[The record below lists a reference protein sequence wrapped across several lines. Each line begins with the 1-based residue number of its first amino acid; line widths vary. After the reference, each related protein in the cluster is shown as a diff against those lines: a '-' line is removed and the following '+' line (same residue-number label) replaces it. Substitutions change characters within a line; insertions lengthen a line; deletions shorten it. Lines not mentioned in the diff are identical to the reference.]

1 MSFVYSS
8 CLRRAGEGLSQFDNR
23 IFHMLPVAAG
33 LVFFDMRNYHYDNGE
48 FNVYIEWNE
57 ELNSILNDRL
67 PSGGYFIKATKK
79 QAEQL
84 EERTGGI
91 PVYMKLI
98 AHEGR
103 LYPYRTYVIWNG
115 RPFSVE
121 FNGNILIP
129 VDYKKKAETVK
140 IQGSQNG
147 SKGSRTDVSGSQ
159 RSLFGTSQRDIL
171 FGSQGGFFGTSQ
183 YGFFFGSQREFLTG
197 SNKGFFLGSQTG
209 FVVGSSRG
217 YLTGSNREFWTSSN
231 RPWMYEWEYQNGSQR
246 SLFGTSQRGIFFGSQ
261 SRLFSTSQRGNFFGS
276 QGRFF
281 GTSQQGFLFGSRNI
295 FSYGSNRGYLTGS
308 NREFWTS
315 SNRPWMYEW
324 EYENGSQ
331 RGFLAGSNRSLLT
344 GSNRNYLAGS
354 RYTSTFYQATD
365 GGADDYDIPHWY
377 YMPPE
382 WQLINRSKRPCSR
395 KGGNSTFGYGL
406 DLI

>member
-1 MSFVYSS
+1 MSFVYS
-8 CLRRAGEGLSQFDNR
+8 LFLKRAGEELSQFDNR
-23 IFHMLPVAAG
+23 ISNMLPVAAG
-33 LVFFDMRNYHYDNGE
+33 LVFFDMRNYRNDNGE

-67 PSGGYFIKATKK
+67 PSGGYFIKATGK
-79 QAEQL
+79 QARQL
-84 EERTGGI
+84 EEKTGGI

-103 LYPYRTYVIWNG
+103 LYPYRTYVMWNG

-129 VDYKKKAETVK
+129 VDYKKKAENVR

-147 SKGSRTDVSGSQ
+147 GKGNRMDVSGSQMSSQ
-159 RSLFGTSQRDIL
+159 RSLFGTSQ
-171 FGSQGGFFGTSQ
+171 
-183 YGFFFGSQREFLTG
+183 
-197 SNKGFFLGSQTG
+197 NKLLAG
-209 FVVGSSRG
+209 
-217 YLTGSNREFWTSSN
+217 
-231 RPWMYEWEYQNGSQR
+231 
-246 SLFGTSQRGIFFGSQ
+246 
-261 SRLFSTSQRGNFFGS
+261 
-276 QGRFF
+276 
-281 GTSQQGFLFGSRNI
+281 SQQGAFVGSERE
-295 FSYGSNRGYLTGS
+295 FLTGS

-331 RGFLAGSNRSLLT
+331 RSLFGGSQRSLFGTSQNGFFFGSQREFLT
-344 GSNRNYLAGS
+344 GSNRGYLTGSNREFWTSSNRPWSYEWEYENGSQRSLFGGSQRSLFSTSQRGNFFGSQSRLFGTSQQSFLFGSQRGSLTGSNRDYLTGS
-354 RYTSTFYQATD
+354 RYMPTFYQATD

>member
-1 MSFVYSS
+1 MSFVYS
-8 CLRRAGEGLSQFDNR
+8 LFLKRAGEELSQFDNR
-23 IFHMLPVAAG
+23 ISNMLPVAAG
-33 LVFFDMRNYHYDNGE
+33 LVFFDMRNYRNDNGE

-67 PSGGYFIKATKK
+67 PSGGYFIKATGK
-79 QAEQL
+79 QARQL
-84 EERTGGI
+84 EEKTGGI

-103 LYPYRTYVIWNG
+103 LYPYRTYVMWNG

-129 VDYKKKAETVK
+129 VDYKKKAENVR

-147 SKGSRTDVSGSQ
+147 GKGNRMDVSGSQMSSQ
-159 RSLFGTSQRDIL
+159 RSLFGTSQ
-171 FGSQGGFFGTSQ
+171 
-183 YGFFFGSQREFLTG
+183 
-197 SNKGFFLGSQTG
+197 NKLLAG
-209 FVVGSSRG
+209 
-217 YLTGSNREFWTSSN
+217 
-231 RPWMYEWEYQNGSQR
+231 
-246 SLFGTSQRGIFFGSQ
+246 
-261 SRLFSTSQRGNFFGS
+261 
-276 QGRFF
+276 
-281 GTSQQGFLFGSRNI
+281 SQQGAFVGSERE
-295 FSYGSNRGYLTGS
+295 FLTGS

-331 RGFLAGSNRSLLT
+331 RSLFGGSQRSLFGTSQNGFFFGSQREFLTGSNRGYLTGSNREFWTSSNRPWSYEWEYENGSQRSLFGGSQRSLFGTSQQSFLFGSQRGFLAGSNRSFLT
-344 GSNRNYLAGS
+344 GSNRGYLTGS
-354 RYTSTFYQATD
+354 RYTPTFYQATD

>member
-1 MSFVYSS
+1 MSFVYS
-8 CLRRAGEGLSQFDNR
+8 LFLKRAGEELSQFDNR
-23 IFHMLPVAAG
+23 ISNMLPVAAG
-33 LVFFDMRNYHYDNGE
+33 LVFFDMRNYRNDNGE

-67 PSGGYFIKATKK
+67 PSGGYFIKATGK
-79 QAEQL
+79 QARQL
-84 EERTGGI
+84 EEKTGGI

-103 LYPYRTYVIWNG
+103 LYPYRTYVMWNG

-129 VDYKKKAETVK
+129 VDYKKKAENVR

-147 SKGSRTDVSGSQ
+147 GKGNRMDVTGSQMSSQ
-159 RSLFGTSQRDIL
+159 RSLFGTSQNKL
-171 FGSQGGFFGTSQ
+171 LAGSQQGAFV
-183 YGFFFGSQREFLTG
+183 GSEREF
-197 SNKGFFLGSQTG
+197 
-209 FVVGSSRG
+209 
-217 YLTGSNREFWTSSN
+217 LTGSNREFWTSSN
-231 RPWMYEWEYQNGSQR
+231 RPWTYEWEYENGSQRSLFGGSQR
-246 SLFGTSQRGIFFGSQ
+246 SLFGTSQNGFFFGSQ
-261 SRLFSTSQRGNFFGS
+261 RE
-276 QGRFF
+276 
-281 GTSQQGFLFGSRNI
+281 FLT
-295 FSYGSNRGYLTGS
+295 GSNRGYLTGS

-315 SNRPWMYEW
+315 SNRPWSYEW
-324 EYENGSQ
+324 EYENGSQRSLFGGSQRSLFGTSQQSFLFGSQ
-331 RGFLAGSNRSLLT
+331 RGFLAGSNRSFLT

-354 RYTSTFYQATD
+354 RYTPTFYQATD

>member
-1 MSFVYSS
+1 MSFVYS
-8 CLRRAGEGLSQFDNR
+8 LFLKRAGEELSQFDNR
-23 IFHMLPVAAG
+23 ISNMLPVAAG
-33 LVFFDMRNYHYDNGE
+33 LVFFDMRNYRNDNGE

-67 PSGGYFIKATKK
+67 PSGGYFIKATGK
-79 QAEQL
+79 QARQL
-84 EERTGGI
+84 EEKTGGI

-103 LYPYRTYVIWNG
+103 LYPYRTYVMWNG

-129 VDYKKKAETVK
+129 VDYKKKAENVR

-147 SKGSRTDVSGSQ
+147 SKGKRTDVSGSQMSSQ
-159 RSLFGTSQRDIL
+159 RSLFGTSQNKIL
-171 FGSQGGFFGTSQ
+171 AGSQQGAFV
-183 YGFFFGSQREFLTG
+183 GSEREF
-197 SNKGFFLGSQTG
+197 
-209 FVVGSSRG
+209 
-217 YLTGSNREFWTSSN
+217 LTGSNREFWTSSN
-231 RPWMYEWEYQNGSQR
+231 RPWTYEWEYENGSQRSLFGGSQR
-246 SLFGTSQRGIFFGSQ
+246 SLFGTSRNGFFFGSQ
-261 SRLFSTSQRGNFFGS
+261 RE
-276 QGRFF
+276 
-281 GTSQQGFLFGSRNI
+281 FLT
-295 FSYGSNRGYLTGS
+295 GSNRGYLTGS

-315 SNRPWMYEW
+315 SNRPWTYEW

-331 RGFLAGSNRSLLT
+331 RGSLT
-344 GSNRNYLAGS
+344 GSNRGYLTGS
-354 RYTSTFYQATD
+354 RYTPTFYQATD

>member
-1 MSFVYSS
+1 MSFVYS
-8 CLRRAGEGLSQFDNR
+8 LFLKRAGEELSQFDNR
-23 IFHMLPVAAG
+23 ISNMLPVAAG
-33 LVFFDMRNYHYDNGE
+33 LVFFDMRNYRNDNGE

-67 PSGGYFIKATKK
+67 PSGGYFIKATGK
-79 QAEQL
+79 QARQL
-84 EERTGGI
+84 EEKTGGI

-103 LYPYRTYVIWNG
+103 LYPYRTYVMWNG

-147 SKGSRTDVSGSQ
+147 SKGNRMDVSGSQMSSSQ
-159 RSLFGTSQRDIL
+159 RSLFGTSQSGL
-171 FGSQGGFFGTSQ
+171 
-183 YGFFFGSQREFLTG
+183 
-197 SNKGFFLGSQTG
+197 
-209 FVVGSSRG
+209 
-217 YLTGSNREFWTSSN
+217 LTGSNREFWTSSN
-231 RPWMYEWEYQNGSQR
+231 RPWTYEWEYENGSQR
-246 SLFGTSQRGIFFGSQ
+246 SLFGGSQRSLFG
-261 SRLFSTSQRGNFFGS
+261 TSQRGNFFGS

-281 GTSQQGFLFGSRNI
+281 GTSQQGFLFGSRRGFLTGSNRGFFFGSRNS
-295 FSYGSNRGYLTGS
+295 FSYGSNRGYL
-308 NREFWTS
+308 
-315 SNRPWMYEW
+315 
-324 EYENGSQ
+324 
-331 RGFLAGSNRSLLT
+331 
-344 GSNRNYLAGS
+344 AGS
-354 RYTSTFYQATD
+354 RYTPIFYQATD

>member
-1 MSFVYSS
+1 MSFVYS
-8 CLRRAGEGLSQFDNR
+8 LFLKRAGEELSQFDNR
-23 IFHMLPVAAG
+23 ISNMLPVAAG
-33 LVFFDMRNYHYDNGE
+33 LVFFDMRNYRNDNGE

-67 PSGGYFIKATKK
+67 PSGGYFIKATRK
-79 QAEQL
+79 QARQL
-84 EERTGGI
+84 EEKTGGI

-103 LYPYRTYVIWNG
+103 LYPYRTYVMWNG

-129 VDYKKKAETVK
+129 VDYKKKAENVR

-147 SKGSRTDVSGSQ
+147 GKGNRMDVSGSQMSSQ
-159 RSLFGTSQRDIL
+159 RSLFGTSQNKL
-171 FGSQGGFFGTSQ
+171 LAGSQQGAFV
-183 YGFFFGSQREFLTG
+183 GSEREF
-197 SNKGFFLGSQTG
+197 
-209 FVVGSSRG
+209 
-217 YLTGSNREFWTSSN
+217 LTGSNREFWTSSN
-231 RPWMYEWEYQNGSQR
+231 RPWTYEWEYENGSQR
-246 SLFGTSQRGIFFGSQ
+246 SLFGGSQRS
-261 SRLFSTSQRGNFFGS
+261 LFSTSQRGNFFGS

-281 GTSQQGFLFGSRNI
+281 GTSQQGFLFGSRNS
-295 FSYGSNRGYLTGS
+295 FPYGSNRGYLTGS

-315 SNRPWMYEW
+315 SNRPWSYEW
-324 EYENGSQ
+324 EYENGSQRSLFGGSQRSLFGTSQQSFLFGSQ
-331 RGFLAGSNRSLLT
+331 RGFLAGSNRSFLT

-354 RYTSTFYQATD
+354 RYTPTFYQATD

>member
-1 MSFVYSS
+1 MSFVYS
-8 CLRRAGEGLSQFDNR
+8 LFLKRAGEELSQFDNR
-23 IFHMLPVAAG
+23 ISNMLPVAAG
-33 LVFFDMRNYHYDNGE
+33 LVFFDMRNYRNDNGE

-67 PSGGYFIKATKK
+67 PSGGYFIKATRK
-79 QAEQL
+79 QARQL
-84 EERTGGI
+84 EEKTGGI

-103 LYPYRTYVIWNG
+103 LYPYRTYVMWNG

-129 VDYKKKAETVK
+129 VDYKKKAENVR

-147 SKGSRTDVSGSQ
+147 GKGNRMDVSGSQMSSQ
-159 RSLFGTSQRDIL
+159 RSLFGTSQSKIL
-171 FGSQGGFFGTSQ
+171 AGSQHGT
-183 YGFFFGSQREFLTG
+183 F
-197 SNKGFFLGSQTG
+197 
-209 FVVGSSRG
+209 VGSE
-217 YLTGSNREFWTSSN
+217 REFWTSSN
-231 RPWMYEWEYQNGSQR
+231 RPWMYEWEYENGSQR

-261 SRLFSTSQRGNFFGS
+261 SRFFSTSQRGNFFGS
-276 QGRFF
+276 QGRFS
-281 GTSQQGFLFGSRNI
+281 GTSQQGFLFGSRRGFLTGSNRG
-295 FSYGSNRGYLTGS
+295 FFFGSRNGFFYGSNRGYLTGS

-331 RGFLAGSNRSLLT
+331 RGFLAGSNRSFLT

-354 RYTSTFYQATD
+354 RYTPTFYQATD

-382 WQLINRSKRPCSR
+382 WQLINRSKRPYSR

>member
-1 MSFVYSS
+1 MSFVYS
-8 CLRRAGEGLSQFDNR
+8 LFLKRAGEELSQFDNR
-23 IFHMLPVAAG
+23 ISNMLPVAAG
-33 LVFFDMRNYHYDNGE
+33 LVFFDMRNYRNDNGE

-67 PSGGYFIKATKK
+67 LSGGYFIKTTGK
-79 QAEQL
+79 QARQL
-84 EERTGGI
+84 EEKTGGI

-103 LYPYRTYVIWNG
+103 LYPYRTYVMWNG

-129 VDYKKKAETVK
+129 VDYKKKAENVR

-147 SKGSRTDVSGSQ
+147 GKGNRMDVSGSQMSSQ
-159 RSLFGTSQRDIL
+159 RSLFGTSQNKL
-171 FGSQGGFFGTSQ
+171 LAGSQQGAFV
-183 YGFFFGSQREFLTG
+183 GSEREF
-197 SNKGFFLGSQTG
+197 
-209 FVVGSSRG
+209 
-217 YLTGSNREFWTSSN
+217 LTGSNREFWTSSN
-231 RPWMYEWEYQNGSQR
+231 RPWTYEWEYENGSQRSLFGGSQR
-246 SLFGTSQRGIFFGSQ
+246 SLFGTSQNGFFFGSQ
-261 SRLFSTSQRGNFFGS
+261 RE
-276 QGRFF
+276 
-281 GTSQQGFLFGSRNI
+281 FLT
-295 FSYGSNRGYLTGS
+295 GSNRGYLTGS

-315 SNRPWMYEW
+315 SNRPWSYEW
-324 EYENGSQ
+324 EYENGSQRSLFGGSQRSLFGTSQQSFLFGSQ
-331 RGFLAGSNRSLLT
+331 RGFLAGSNRSFLT
-344 GSNRNYLAGS
+344 GSNRGYLTGS
-354 RYTSTFYQATD
+354 RYTPTFYQATD

>member
-1 MSFVYSS
+1 MSFVYS
-8 CLRRAGEGLSQFDNR
+8 LFLKRAGEELSQFDNR
-23 IFHMLPVAAG
+23 ISNMLPVAAG
-33 LVFFDMRNYHYDNGE
+33 LVFFDMRNYRNDNGE

-67 PSGGYFIKATKK
+67 PSGGYFIKATGK
-79 QAEQL
+79 QARQL
-84 EERTGGI
+84 EEKTGGI

-103 LYPYRTYVIWNG
+103 LYPYRTYVMWNG

-129 VDYKKKAETVK
+129 VDYKKKAENVR

-147 SKGSRTDVSGSQ
+147 SKGKRTDVFGSQISSQ
-159 RSLFGTSQRDIL
+159 RSLFGTSQNKLLVVSQQGAFVGSEREFL
-171 FGSQGGFFGTSQ
+171 TGSNRPWTYEWEYENGSQRNLFGTSQ
-183 YGFFFGSQREFLTG
+183 NGFFLGSQREFLTG
-197 SNKGFFLGSQTG
+197 SNRGF
-209 FVVGSSRG
+209 
-217 YLTGSNREFWTSSN
+217 
-231 RPWMYEWEYQNGSQR
+231 
-246 SLFGTSQRGIFFGSQ
+246 FFGSQ
-261 SRLFSTSQRGNFFGS
+261 NGFF
-276 QGRFF
+276 
-281 GTSQQGFLFGSRNI
+281 
-295 FSYGSNRGYLTGS
+295 YGSNRGYLTGS

-324 EYENGSQ
+324 KYKNGSQ
-331 RGFLAGSNRSLLT
+331 RGFLAGSNRSFLT

-354 RYTSTFYQATD
+354 RYTPTFYQATD

>member
-1 MSFVYSS
+1 MSFVYS
-8 CLRRAGEGLSQFDNR
+8 LFLKRAGEELSQFDNR
-23 IFHMLPVAAG
+23 ISNMLPVAAG
-33 LVFFDMRNYHYDNGE
+33 LVFFDMRNYRNDNGE

-67 PSGGYFIKATKK
+67 PSGGYFIKATRK
-79 QAEQL
+79 QARQL
-84 EERTGGI
+84 EEKTGGI

-103 LYPYRTYVIWNG
+103 LYPYRTYVMWNG

-129 VDYKKKAETVK
+129 VDYKKKAENVR

-147 SKGSRTDVSGSQ
+147 GKGNRTDVSGSQMSSQ
-159 RSLFGTSQRDIL
+159 RSLFGTSQSKISA
-171 FGSQGGFFGTSQ
+171 GSQH
-183 YGFFFGSQREFLTG
+183 GSF
-197 SNKGFFLGSQTG
+197 
-209 FVVGSSRG
+209 VGSE
-217 YLTGSNREFWTSSN
+217 REFWTSSN
-231 RPWMYEWEYQNGSQR
+231 RPWMYEWEYENGSQR
-246 SLFGTSQRGIFFGSQ
+246 SLFGGSQRS
-261 SRLFSTSQRGNFFGS
+261 LFSTSQRGNFFGS

-281 GTSQQGFLFGSRNI
+281 GTSQQGFLFGSRNS

-331 RGFLAGSNRSLLT
+331 RGFLAGSNRSFLT

-354 RYTSTFYQATD
+354 RYTPTFYQATD

>member
-1 MSFVYSS
+1 MSFVYS
-8 CLRRAGEGLSQFDNR
+8 LFLKRAGEELSQFDNR
-23 IFHMLPVAAG
+23 ISNMLPVAAG
-33 LVFFDMRNYHYDNGE
+33 LVFFDMRNYRNDNGE

-67 PSGGYFIKATKK
+67 PSGGYFIKATGK
-79 QAEQL
+79 QARQL
-84 EERTGGI
+84 EEKTGGI

-103 LYPYRTYVIWNG
+103 LYPYRTYVMWNG

-129 VDYKKKAETVK
+129 VDYKKKAENVR

-147 SKGSRTDVSGSQ
+147 GKGNRTDVSGSQ
-159 RSLFGTSQRDIL
+159 MSSQR
-171 FGSQGGFFGTSQ
+171 G
-183 YGFFFGSQREFLTG
+183 
-197 SNKGFFLGSQTG
+197 
-209 FVVGSSRG
+209 V
-217 YLTGSNREFWTSSN
+217 
-231 RPWMYEWEYQNGSQR
+231 
-246 SLFGTSQRGIFFGSQ
+246 FGTSQRGIFFGSQ
-261 SRLFSTSQRGNFFGS
+261 R
-276 QGRFF
+276 
-281 GTSQQGFLFGSRNI
+281 GFLTDSNRGFFFGSRNG
-295 FSYGSNRGYLTGS
+295 FFYGSNRGYLTGS

-331 RGFLAGSNRSLLT
+331 RGFLAGS
-344 GSNRNYLAGS
+344 
-354 RYTSTFYQATD
+354 RYTPTFYQATD

>member
-1 MSFVYSS
+1 MSFVYS
-8 CLRRAGEGLSQFDNR
+8 LFLKRAGEELSQFDNR
-23 IFHMLPVAAG
+23 ISNMLPVAAG
-33 LVFFDMRNYHYDNGE
+33 LVFFDMRNYRNDNGE

-67 PSGGYFIKATKK
+67 PSGGYFIKATGK
-79 QAEQL
+79 QARQL
-84 EERTGGI
+84 EEKTGGI

-103 LYPYRTYVIWNG
+103 LYPYRTYVMWNG

-129 VDYKKKAETVK
+129 VDYKKKAENVR

-147 SKGSRTDVSGSQ
+147 GKGNRMDVSGSQMSSQ
-159 RSLFGTSQRDIL
+159 RSLFGTSQ
-171 FGSQGGFFGTSQ
+171 
-183 YGFFFGSQREFLTG
+183 
-197 SNKGFFLGSQTG
+197 NKLLAG
-209 FVVGSSRG
+209 
-217 YLTGSNREFWTSSN
+217 
-231 RPWMYEWEYQNGSQR
+231 
-246 SLFGTSQRGIFFGSQ
+246 
-261 SRLFSTSQRGNFFGS
+261 
-276 QGRFF
+276 
-281 GTSQQGFLFGSRNI
+281 SQQGAFVGSERE
-295 FSYGSNRGYLTGS
+295 FLTGS

-331 RGFLAGSNRSLLT
+331 RSLFGGSQRSLFSTSQRGNFFGSQSRLFGTSQQSFLFGSQRGSLT
-344 GSNRNYLAGS
+344 GSNRDYLTGS
-354 RYTSTFYQATD
+354 RYMPTFYQATD

>member
-1 MSFVYSS
+1 MSFVYS
-8 CLRRAGEGLSQFDNR
+8 LFLQRTGEELLQFDNR
-23 IFHMLPVAAG
+23 ISNMLPVAAG
-33 LVFFDMRNYHYDNGE
+33 LVFFDMRNYRNDNGE

-57 ELNSILNDRL
+57 ELNSILSDRL
-67 PSGGYFIKATKK
+67 PSGGYFIKATGK
-79 QAEQL
+79 QARQL
-84 EERTGGI
+84 EEKTGGI

-103 LYPYRTYVIWNG
+103 LYPYRTYVMWNG

-129 VDYKKKAETVK
+129 VDYKKKAENVR

-147 SKGSRTDVSGSQ
+147 SKGKRTDVFGSQISSQ
-159 RSLFGTSQRDIL
+159 RSLFGTSQ
-171 FGSQGGFFGTSQ
+171 
-183 YGFFFGSQREFLTG
+183 
-197 SNKGFFLGSQTG
+197 NKL
-209 FVVGSSRG
+209 
-217 YLTGSNREFWTSSN
+217 LTGSNREFWTSSN
-231 RPWMYEWEYQNGSQR
+231 RPWTYEWEYENGSQRSLFGGSQR
-246 SLFGTSQRGIFFGSQ
+246 SLFGTSQNGFFFGSQ
-261 SRLFSTSQRGNFFGS
+261 RE
-276 QGRFF
+276 
-281 GTSQQGFLFGSRNI
+281 FLT
-295 FSYGSNRGYLTGS
+295 GSNRGYLTGS

-315 SNRPWMYEW
+315 SNRPWSYEW
-324 EYENGSQ
+324 EYENGSQRSLFGGSQRSLFGTSQQSFLFGSQ
-331 RGFLAGSNRSLLT
+331 RGFLAGSNRSFLT
-344 GSNRNYLAGS
+344 GSNRGYLTGS
-354 RYTSTFYQATD
+354 RYTPTFYQATD

>member
-1 MSFVYSS
+1 MSFVYS
-8 CLRRAGEGLSQFDNR
+8 LFLKRAGEELSQFDNR
-23 IFHMLPVAAG
+23 ISNMLPVAAG
-33 LVFFDMRNYHYDNGE
+33 LVFFDMRNYRNDNGE

-67 PSGGYFIKATKK
+67 PSGGYFIKATRK
-79 QAEQL
+79 QARQL
-84 EERTGGI
+84 EEKTGGI

-103 LYPYRTYVIWNG
+103 LYPYRTYVMWNG

-129 VDYKKKAETVK
+129 VDYKKKAENVR

-147 SKGSRTDVSGSQ
+147 GKGNRTDVSGSQ
-159 RSLFGTSQRDIL
+159 MSSQRGVFGTSQRGI
-171 FGSQGGFFGTSQ
+171 
-183 YGFFFGSQREFLTG
+183 FFGSQRGFLTG
-197 SNKGFFLGSQTG
+197 SNRGFFFESQNGFSFGSN
-209 FVVGSSRG
+209 RG

-231 RPWMYEWEYQNGSQR
+231 RPWMYEWEYENGSQR
-246 SLFGTSQRGIFFGSQ
+246 SLFGGSQRS
-261 SRLFSTSQRGNFFGS
+261 LFSTSQRGNFFGS
-276 QGRFF
+276 QGRFW
-281 GTSQQGFLFGSRNI
+281 GTSQQGFLFGSQREFLTGSNRGFFFGSRNG
-295 FSYGSNRGYLTGS
+295 FFYGSNRGYLTGS

-331 RGFLAGSNRSLLT
+331 CGFLAGSNRSFLT

-354 RYTSTFYQATD
+354 RYTPTFYQATD

-395 KGGNSTFGYGL
+395 KGGNSIFGYGL

>member
-1 MSFVYSS
+1 MSFVYS
-8 CLRRAGEGLSQFDNR
+8 LFLKRAGEELSQFDNR
-23 IFHMLPVAAG
+23 ISNMLPVAAG
-33 LVFFDMRNYHYDNGE
+33 LVFFDMRNYRNDNGE

-67 PSGGYFIKATKK
+67 PSGGYFIKATGK
-79 QAEQL
+79 QARQL
-84 EERTGGI
+84 EEKTGGI

-103 LYPYRTYVIWNG
+103 LYPYRTYVMWNG

-129 VDYKKKAETVK
+129 VDYKKKAENVR

-147 SKGSRTDVSGSQ
+147 GKGNRTDVSGSQ
-159 RSLFGTSQRDIL
+159 MSSQRGVFGTSQRGI
-171 FGSQGGFFGTSQ
+171 
-183 YGFFFGSQREFLTG
+183 FFGSQRGFLTDSNRGFFFESQNGFSFG
-197 SNKGFFLGSQTG
+197 SN
-209 FVVGSSRG
+209 RG

-231 RPWMYEWEYQNGSQR
+231 RPWMYEWEYENGSQR
-246 SLFGTSQRGIFFGSQ
+246 SLFGGSQRS
-261 SRLFSTSQRGNFFGS
+261 LFSTSQRGNFFGS
-276 QGRFF
+276 QGRFW
-281 GTSQQGFLFGSRNI
+281 GTSQQGFLFGSQREFLTGSNRGFFFGSRNG
-295 FSYGSNRGYLTGS
+295 FFYGSNRGYLTGS

-331 RGFLAGSNRSLLT
+331 RGFLAGSNRSFLT

-354 RYTSTFYQATD
+354 RYTPTFYQATD

>member
-1 MSFVYSS
+1 MSFVYS
-8 CLRRAGEGLSQFDNR
+8 LFLKRAGEELSQFDNR
-23 IFHMLPVAAG
+23 ISNMLPVAAG
-33 LVFFDMRNYHYDNGE
+33 LVFFDMRNYRNDNGE

-57 ELNSILNDRL
+57 KLNSILNDRL
-67 PSGGYFIKATKK
+67 PSGGYFIKATGK
-79 QAEQL
+79 QARQL
-84 EERTGGI
+84 EEKTGGI

-103 LYPYRTYVIWNG
+103 LYPYRTYVMWNG

-129 VDYKKKAETVK
+129 VDYKKKAENVR

-147 SKGSRTDVSGSQ
+147 GKGNRTDVSGSQ
-159 RSLFGTSQRDIL
+159 MSSQRGVFGTSQRGI
-171 FGSQGGFFGTSQ
+171 
-183 YGFFFGSQREFLTG
+183 FFGSQ
-197 SNKGFFLGSQTG
+197 
-209 FVVGSSRG
+209 RG

-231 RPWMYEWEYQNGSQR
+231 RPWRYESEYENGSQR
-246 SLFGTSQRGIFFGSQ
+246 SLFGGSQRS
-261 SRLFSTSQRGNFFGS
+261 LFSTSQRGNFFGS
-276 QGRFF
+276 QGRFW
-281 GTSQQGFLFGSRNI
+281 GTSQQGFLFGSQREFLTGSNRGFFFGSRNG

-331 RGFLAGSNRSLLT
+331 RGFLAVSNRSFLT
-344 GSNRNYLAGS
+344 GSNRNYLTGS
-354 RYTSTFYQATD
+354 RYTPTFYQATD

>member
-1 MSFVYSS
+1 MSFVYS
-8 CLRRAGEGLSQFDNR
+8 LFLKRAGEELSQFDNR
-23 IFHMLPVAAG
+23 ISNMLPVAAG
-33 LVFFDMRNYHYDNGE
+33 LVFFDMRNYRNDNGE

-67 PSGGYFIKATKK
+67 PSGGYFIKATGK
-79 QAEQL
+79 QARQL
-84 EERTGGI
+84 EEKTGGI

-103 LYPYRTYVIWNG
+103 LYPYRTYVMWNG

-129 VDYKKKAETVK
+129 VDYKKKAENVR

-147 SKGSRTDVSGSQ
+147 GKGNRMDVSGSQMSSQ
-159 RSLFGTSQRDIL
+159 RSLFGTSQNKL
-171 FGSQGGFFGTSQ
+171 LAGSQQGAFV
-183 YGFFFGSQREFLTG
+183 GSEREF
-197 SNKGFFLGSQTG
+197 
-209 FVVGSSRG
+209 
-217 YLTGSNREFWTSSN
+217 LTGSNREFWTSSN
-231 RPWMYEWEYQNGSQR
+231 RPWTYEWEYENGSQRSLFGGSQR
-246 SLFGTSQRGIFFGSQ
+246 SLFGTSQQ
-261 SRLFSTSQRGNFFGS
+261 S
-276 QGRFF
+276 
-281 GTSQQGFLFGSRNI
+281 FLF
-295 FSYGSNRGYLTGS
+295 
-308 NREFWTS
+308 
-315 SNRPWMYEW
+315 
-324 EYENGSQ
+324 GSQ
-331 RGFLAGSNRSLLT
+331 RGFLAGSNRSFLT
-344 GSNRNYLAGS
+344 GSNRGYLTGS
-354 RYTSTFYQATD
+354 RYTPTFYQATD

>member
-1 MSFVYSS
+1 MSFVYS
-8 CLRRAGEGLSQFDNR
+8 LFLKRAGEELSQFDNR
-23 IFHMLPVAAG
+23 ISNMLPVAAG
-33 LVFFDMRNYHYDNGE
+33 LVFFDMRNYRNDNGE

-67 PSGGYFIKATKK
+67 PSGGYFIKATGK
-79 QAEQL
+79 QARQL
-84 EERTGGI
+84 EEKTGGI

-103 LYPYRTYVIWNG
+103 LYPYRTYVMWNG

-129 VDYKKKAETVK
+129 VDYKKKAENVR

-147 SKGSRTDVSGSQ
+147 GKGNRMDVSGSQMSSQ
-159 RSLFGTSQRDIL
+159 RSLFGTSQNKL
-171 FGSQGGFFGTSQ
+171 LAGSQQGAFV
-183 YGFFFGSQREFLTG
+183 GSEREF
-197 SNKGFFLGSQTG
+197 
-209 FVVGSSRG
+209 
-217 YLTGSNREFWTSSN
+217 LTGSNREFWTSSN
-231 RPWMYEWEYQNGSQR
+231 RPWTYEWEYENGSQRSLFGGSQR
-246 SLFGTSQRGIFFGSQ
+246 SLFGTSQNGFFFGSQ
-261 SRLFSTSQRGNFFGS
+261 RE
-276 QGRFF
+276 
-281 GTSQQGFLFGSRNI
+281 FLT
-295 FSYGSNRGYLTGS
+295 GSNRGYLTGS

-315 SNRPWMYEW
+315 SNRPWSYEW

-331 RGFLAGSNRSLLT
+331 RSLFGGSQRSLFGTSQQSFLFGSQRGSLT
-344 GSNRNYLAGS
+344 GSNRDYLTGS
-354 RYTSTFYQATD
+354 RYMPTFYQATD
-365 GGADDYDIPHWY
+365 GGVDDYDIPHWY

>member
-1 MSFVYSS
+1 MSFVYS
-8 CLRRAGEGLSQFDNR
+8 LFLKRAGEELSQFDNR
-23 IFHMLPVAAG
+23 ISNMLPVAAG
-33 LVFFDMRNYHYDNGE
+33 LVFFDMRNYRNDNGE

-67 PSGGYFIKATKK
+67 PSGGYFIKATGK
-79 QAEQL
+79 QARQL
-84 EERTGGI
+84 EEKTGGI

-103 LYPYRTYVIWNG
+103 LYPYRTYVMWNG

-129 VDYKKKAETVK
+129 VDYKKKAENVR

-147 SKGSRTDVSGSQ
+147 GKGNRTDVSGSQ
-159 RSLFGTSQRDIL
+159 MSSQR
-171 FGSQGGFFGTSQ
+171 G
-183 YGFFFGSQREFLTG
+183 
-197 SNKGFFLGSQTG
+197 
-209 FVVGSSRG
+209 V
-217 YLTGSNREFWTSSN
+217 
-231 RPWMYEWEYQNGSQR
+231 
-246 SLFGTSQRGIFFGSQ
+246 FGTSQRGIFFGSQ
-261 SRLFSTSQRGNFFGS
+261 R
-276 QGRFF
+276 
-281 GTSQQGFLFGSRNI
+281 GFLTDSNRGFFFESQNG
-295 FSYGSNRGYLTGS
+295 FSFGSNRGYLTGS

-331 RGFLAGSNRSLLT
+331 RSLFGGSQRSLFSTSQRGNFFGSQGRFWGTSQQGFLFGSQREFLT
-344 GSNRNYLAGS
+344 GSNRGFFFGSRNGFFYGSNRGYLAGS
-354 RYTSTFYQATD
+354 RYTPIFYQVTD

>member
-1 MSFVYSS
+1 MSFVYS
-8 CLRRAGEGLSQFDNR
+8 LFLQRTGEELLQFDNR
-23 IFHMLPVAAG
+23 ISNMLPVAAG
-33 LVFFDMRNYHYDNGE
+33 LVFFDMRNYCNDNGE

-67 PSGGYFIKATKK
+67 PSGGYFIKATGK
-79 QAEQL
+79 QARQL
-84 EERTGGI
+84 EEKTGGI

-103 LYPYRTYVIWNG
+103 LYPYRTYVMWNG

-129 VDYKKKAETVK
+129 VDYKKKAENVR

-147 SKGSRTDVSGSQ
+147 GKGKRTDVSGSQMGSQ
-159 RSLFGTSQRDIL
+159 RSLFGTSQNKL
-171 FGSQGGFFGTSQ
+171 LAGSQQGAFV
-183 YGFFFGSQREFLTG
+183 GSEREFLTG

-209 FVVGSSRG
+209 FAV
-217 YLTGSNREFWTSSN
+217 
-231 RPWMYEWEYQNGSQR
+231 
-246 SLFGTSQRGIFFGSQ
+246 
-261 SRLFSTSQRGNFFGS
+261 
-276 QGRFF
+276 
-281 GTSQQGFLFGSRNI
+281 
-295 FSYGSNRGYLTGS
+295 GSNRGYLTGS

-331 RGFLAGSNRSLLT
+331 RSLFGGSQRSLFSTSQRGNFFGSQSRLFGTSQQSFLFGSQRGFLT
-344 GSNRNYLAGS
+344 GSNRSFFFGSQNGFSFGSNRGYLTGSNREFWTSSNRPWMHEWEYENGS
-354 RYTSTFYQATD
+354 RYTPTFYQTTD
-365 GGADDYDIPHWY
+365 DGVDDYDIPHWY

>member
-1 MSFVYSS
+1 MSFVYS
-8 CLRRAGEGLSQFDNR
+8 LFLKRAGEELSQFDNR
-23 IFHMLPVAAG
+23 ISNMLPVAAG
-33 LVFFDMRNYHYDNGE
+33 LVFFDMRNYRNDNGE

-67 PSGGYFIKATKK
+67 PSGGYFIKATGK
-79 QAEQL
+79 QARQL
-84 EERTGGI
+84 EEKTGGI

-103 LYPYRTYVIWNG
+103 LYPYRTYVMWNG

-129 VDYKKKAETVK
+129 VDYKKKAENVR

-147 SKGSRTDVSGSQ
+147 GKGNRTDVSGSQ
-159 RSLFGTSQRDIL
+159 MS
-171 FGSQGGFFGTSQ
+171 
-183 YGFFFGSQREFLTG
+183 
-197 SNKGFFLGSQTG
+197 
-209 FVVGSSRG
+209 
-217 YLTGSNREFWTSSN
+217 
-231 RPWMYEWEYQNGSQR
+231 SQR
-246 SLFGTSQRGIFFGSQ
+246 S
-261 SRLFSTSQRGNFFGS
+261 LFSTSQRGNFFGS
-276 QGRFF
+276 QGRFW
-281 GTSQQGFLFGSRNI
+281 GTSQQGFLFGSQREFLTGSNRGFFFGSRNG
-295 FSYGSNRGYLTGS
+295 FFYGSNRGYLTGS

-331 RGFLAGSNRSLLT
+331 RGFLAGS
-344 GSNRNYLAGS
+344 
-354 RYTSTFYQATD
+354 RYTPTFYQATD

>member
-1 MSFVYSS
+1 MSFVYS
-8 CLRRAGEGLSQFDNR
+8 LFLKRAGEELSQFDNR
-23 IFHMLPVAAG
+23 ISNMLPVAAG
-33 LVFFDMRNYHYDNGE
+33 LVFFDMRNYRNDNGE

-67 PSGGYFIKATKK
+67 PSGGYFIKATGK
-79 QAEQL
+79 QARQL
-84 EERTGGI
+84 EEKTGGI

-103 LYPYRTYVIWNG
+103 LYPYRTYVMWNG
-115 RPFSVE
+115 SPFSVE

-129 VDYKKKAETVK
+129 VDYKKKAENVR

-147 SKGSRTDVSGSQ
+147 GKGNRTDVSGSQ
-159 RSLFGTSQRDIL
+159 MSSQRGVFGTSQRGI
-171 FGSQGGFFGTSQ
+171 
-183 YGFFFGSQREFLTG
+183 FFGSQRGFLTDSNRGFFFESQNGFSFG
-197 SNKGFFLGSQTG
+197 SN
-209 FVVGSSRG
+209 RG

-231 RPWMYEWEYQNGSQR
+231 RPWMYEWEYENGSQR
-246 SLFGTSQRGIFFGSQ
+246 SLFGGSQRS
-261 SRLFSTSQRGNFFGS
+261 LFSTSQRGNFFGS
-276 QGRFF
+276 QGRFW
-281 GTSQQGFLFGSRNI
+281 GTSQQGFLFGSQREFLTGSNRGFFFGSRNG
-295 FSYGSNRGYLTGS
+295 FFYGSNRGYLTGS

-331 RGFLAGSNRSLLT
+331 RGFLAGS
-344 GSNRNYLAGS
+344 
-354 RYTSTFYQATD
+354 RYTPTFYQATD

>member
-1 MSFVYSS
+1 MSFVYS
-8 CLRRAGEGLSQFDNR
+8 LFLKRAGEELSQFDNR
-23 IFHMLPVAAG
+23 ISNMLPVAAG
-33 LVFFDMRNYHYDNGE
+33 LVFFDMRNYRNDNGE

-67 PSGGYFIKATKK
+67 PSGGYFIKATGK
-79 QAEQL
+79 QARQL
-84 EERTGGI
+84 EEKTGGI

-103 LYPYRTYVIWNG
+103 LYPYRTYVMWNG

-129 VDYKKKAETVK
+129 VDYKKKAENVR

-147 SKGSRTDVSGSQ
+147 GKGKRTDVSGSQ
-159 RSLFGTSQRDIL
+159 MSSQR
-171 FGSQGGFFGTSQ
+171 G
-183 YGFFFGSQREFLTG
+183 
-197 SNKGFFLGSQTG
+197 
-209 FVVGSSRG
+209 V
-217 YLTGSNREFWTSSN
+217 
-231 RPWMYEWEYQNGSQR
+231 
-246 SLFGTSQRGIFFGSQ
+246 FGTSQRGFLTGSNRGFFFESQ
-261 SRLFSTSQRGNFFGS
+261 NGFSF
-276 QGRFF
+276 
-281 GTSQQGFLFGSRNI
+281 
-295 FSYGSNRGYLTGS
+295 GSNRGYLTGS

-331 RGFLAGSNRSLLT
+331 RSLFGGSQRSLFSTSQRGNFFGSQSRLFGTSQQSFLFGSQRGFLT
-344 GSNRNYLAGS
+344 GSNRSFFFGSNRGYLMGSNREFWTSSNRPWMYEWEYENGSQRGFLAGS
-354 RYTSTFYQATD
+354 RYTPTFYQVTD

-377 YMPPE
+377 YMSPE

>member
-1 MSFVYSS
+1 MSFVYS
-8 CLRRAGEGLSQFDNR
+8 LFLKRAGEELSQFDNR
-23 IFHMLPVAAG
+23 ISNMLPVAAG
-33 LVFFDMRNYHYDNGE
+33 LVFFDMRNYRNDNGE

-67 PSGGYFIKATKK
+67 PSGGYFIKATGK
-79 QAEQL
+79 QARQL
-84 EERTGGI
+84 EEKTGGI

-103 LYPYRTYVIWNG
+103 LYPYRTYVMWNG

-147 SKGSRTDVSGSQ
+147 SKGNRMDVSGSQMSSSQ
-159 RSLFGTSQRDIL
+159 RSLFGTSQSGL
-171 FGSQGGFFGTSQ
+171 
-183 YGFFFGSQREFLTG
+183 
-197 SNKGFFLGSQTG
+197 
-209 FVVGSSRG
+209 
-217 YLTGSNREFWTSSN
+217 LTGSNREFWTSSN
-231 RPWMYEWEYQNGSQR
+231 RPWTYEWEYENGSQRSLFGGSQR
-246 SLFGTSQRGIFFGSQ
+246 SLFGTSQNGFFFGSQ
-261 SRLFSTSQRGNFFGS
+261 REFLTGSNRGFFFGS
-276 QGRFF
+276 QNGFF
-281 GTSQQGFLFGSRNI
+281 F
-295 FSYGSNRGYLTGS
+295 GSNRGYLTGS

-331 RGFLAGSNRSLLT
+331 RSLFSTSQRGNFFGSQSRLFGTSQQSFLFGSQRESLT
-344 GSNRNYLAGS
+344 GSNRGYLTGS
-354 RYTSTFYQATD
+354 RYTPTFYQATD
-365 GGADDYDIPHWY
+365 GGAGDYDIPHWY

>member
-1 MSFVYSS
+1 MSFVYS
-8 CLRRAGEGLSQFDNR
+8 LFLKRAGEELSQFDNR
-23 IFHMLPVAAG
+23 ISNMLPVAAG
-33 LVFFDMRNYHYDNGE
+33 LVFFDMRNYRNDNGE

-67 PSGGYFIKATKK
+67 PSGGYFIKATGK
-79 QAEQL
+79 QARQL
-84 EERTGGI
+84 EEKTGGI

-103 LYPYRTYVIWNG
+103 LYPYRTYVMWNG

-129 VDYKKKAETVK
+129 VDYKKKAENVR

-147 SKGSRTDVSGSQ
+147 GKGNRMDVSGSQMSSQRSLFGTSQNKLLAGSQQGAFVGSEREFLTGSNREFWTSSTRPWTYEREYENGSQRSLFGGSQ
-159 RSLFGTSQRDIL
+159 RSLFGTSQN
-171 FGSQGGFFGTSQ
+171 
-183 YGFFFGSQREFLTG
+183 GFFFGSQREFLT
-197 SNKGFFLGSQTG
+197 
-209 FVVGSSRG
+209 
-217 YLTGSNREFWTSSN
+217 
-231 RPWMYEWEYQNGSQR
+231 
-246 SLFGTSQRGIFFGSQ
+246 
-261 SRLFSTSQRGNFFGS
+261 
-276 QGRFF
+276 
-281 GTSQQGFLFGSRNI
+281 
-295 FSYGSNRGYLTGS
+295 GSNRGYLTGS

-315 SNRPWMYEW
+315 SNRPWSYEW
-324 EYENGSQ
+324 EYENGSQRSLFGGSQRSLFGTSQQSFLFGSQ
-331 RGFLAGSNRSLLT
+331 RGFLAGSNRSFLT

-354 RYTSTFYQATD
+354 RYTPTFYQATD

>member
-84 EERTGGI
+84 EEKTGGI

-103 LYPYRTYVIWNG
+103 LYPYRTYVMWNG

-129 VDYKKKAETVK
+129 VDYKKKAENVR

-147 SKGSRTDVSGSQ
+147 GKGNGTDVSGSQMSSQ
-159 RSLFGTSQRDIL
+159 RSLFGTSQSKIL
-171 FGSQGGFFGTSQ
+171 AGSQHGT
-183 YGFFFGSQREFLTG
+183 F
-197 SNKGFFLGSQTG
+197 
-209 FVVGSSRG
+209 VGSE
-217 YLTGSNREFWTSSN
+217 REFWTSSN
-231 RPWMYEWEYQNGSQR
+231 RPWMYEWEYENGSQR

-276 QGRFF
+276 QGRFS
-281 GTSQQGFLFGSRNI
+281 GTSQQGFLFGSRRGFLTGSNRG
-295 FSYGSNRGYLTGS
+295 FFFGSRNGFFYGSNRGYLTGS

-331 RGFLAGSNRSLLT
+331 RGFLAGSNRSFLT

-354 RYTSTFYQATD
+354 RYTPTFYQATD

-382 WQLINRSKRPCSR
+382 WQLINRSKRPYSR

>member
-1 MSFVYSS
+1 MSFVYS
-8 CLRRAGEGLSQFDNR
+8 LFLKRAGEELSQFDNR
-23 IFHMLPVAAG
+23 ISNMLPVAAG
-33 LVFFDMRNYHYDNGE
+33 LVFFDIRNYRNDNGE

-67 PSGGYFIKATKK
+67 PSGGYFIKATGK
-79 QAEQL
+79 QARQL
-84 EERTGGI
+84 EEKTGGI

-103 LYPYRTYVIWNG
+103 LYPYRTYVMWNG

-129 VDYKKKAETVK
+129 VDYKKKADNVR

-147 SKGSRTDVSGSQ
+147 GKGNRMDVSGSQMSSQ
-159 RSLFGTSQRDIL
+159 RSLFGTSQ
-171 FGSQGGFFGTSQ
+171 
-183 YGFFFGSQREFLTG
+183 
-197 SNKGFFLGSQTG
+197 NKLLAG
-209 FVVGSSRG
+209 
-217 YLTGSNREFWTSSN
+217 
-231 RPWMYEWEYQNGSQR
+231 
-246 SLFGTSQRGIFFGSQ
+246 
-261 SRLFSTSQRGNFFGS
+261 
-276 QGRFF
+276 
-281 GTSQQGFLFGSRNI
+281 SQQGAFVGSERE
-295 FSYGSNRGYLTGS
+295 FLTGS

-331 RGFLAGSNRSLLT
+331 RSLFGGSQRSLFGTSQNGFFFGSQREFLTGSNRGYLTGSNREFWTSSNRPWSYEWEYENGSQRSLFGGSQRSLFGTSQQSFLFGSQRGFLAGSNRSFLT

-354 RYTSTFYQATD
+354 RYTPTFYQATD

>member
-1 MSFVYSS
+1 MSFVYS
-8 CLRRAGEGLSQFDNR
+8 LFLKRAGEELSQFDNR
-23 IFHMLPVAAG
+23 ISNMLPVAAG
-33 LVFFDMRNYHYDNGE
+33 LVFFDMRNYRNDNGE

-67 PSGGYFIKATKK
+67 PSGGYFIKATGK
-79 QAEQL
+79 QARQL
-84 EERTGGI
+84 EEKTGGI

-103 LYPYRTYVIWNG
+103 LYPYRTYVMWNG

-129 VDYKKKAETVK
+129 VDYKKKAENVR

-147 SKGSRTDVSGSQ
+147 SKGKRTDVFGSQISSQ
-159 RSLFGTSQRDIL
+159 RSLFGTSQNKIL
-171 FGSQGGFFGTSQ
+171 AGSQQGAFV
-183 YGFFFGSQREFLTG
+183 GSEREFLTS

-209 FVVGSSRG
+209 FAV
-217 YLTGSNREFWTSSN
+217 
-231 RPWMYEWEYQNGSQR
+231 
-246 SLFGTSQRGIFFGSQ
+246 
-261 SRLFSTSQRGNFFGS
+261 
-276 QGRFF
+276 
-281 GTSQQGFLFGSRNI
+281 
-295 FSYGSNRGYLTGS
+295 GSNRGYLTGS

-331 RGFLAGSNRSLLT
+331 RSLFGGSQRSLFSTSQRGNFFGSQSRLFGTSQQSFLFGSQRGFLT
-344 GSNRNYLAGS
+344 GSNRSFFFGSQNGFSVGSNRGYLMGSNREFWTSSNRPWMHEWEYENGS
-354 RYTSTFYQATD
+354 RYTPTFYQATD

>member
-1 MSFVYSS
+1 MSFVYS
-8 CLRRAGEGLSQFDNR
+8 LFLKRAGEELSQFDNR
-23 IFHMLPVAAG
+23 ISNMLPVAAG
-33 LVFFDMRNYHYDNGE
+33 LVFFDMRNYRNDNGE

-67 PSGGYFIKATKK
+67 PSGGYFIKATGK
-79 QAEQL
+79 QARQL
-84 EERTGGI
+84 EEKTGGI

-103 LYPYRTYVIWNG
+103 LYPYRTYVMWNG

-129 VDYKKKAETVK
+129 VDYKKKAENVR

-147 SKGSRTDVSGSQ
+147 GKGKRTDVSGSQMSSQ
-159 RSLFGTSQRDIL
+159 RSLFGTSQSKIL
-171 FGSQGGFFGTSQ
+171 AGSQHETFV
-183 YGFFFGSQREFLTG
+183 GSEREFLTG
-197 SNKGFFLGSQTG
+197 SNKGFFLESQTA
-209 FVVGSSRG
+209 FAV
-217 YLTGSNREFWTSSN
+217 
-231 RPWMYEWEYQNGSQR
+231 
-246 SLFGTSQRGIFFGSQ
+246 
-261 SRLFSTSQRGNFFGS
+261 
-276 QGRFF
+276 
-281 GTSQQGFLFGSRNI
+281 
-295 FSYGSNRGYLTGS
+295 GSNRGYLTGS

-331 RGFLAGSNRSLLT
+331 RSLFSTSQRGNFFGSQRGFLTGSNRSSFFGSQHSFSFGSNRGYLTGSNRSFLT

-354 RYTSTFYQATD
+354 RYTPTFYQATD

>member
-1 MSFVYSS
+1 MSFVYS
-8 CLRRAGEGLSQFDNR
+8 LFLQRTGEELSQFDNR
-23 IFHMLPVAAG
+23 ISNMLPVAAG
-33 LVFFDMRNYHYDNGE
+33 LVFFDMRNYHNDNGE

-67 PSGGYFIKATKK
+67 PSGGYFIKATRK
-79 QAEQL
+79 QARQL
-84 EERTGGI
+84 EEKTGGI

-103 LYPYRTYVIWNG
+103 LYPYRTYVMWNG

-129 VDYKKKAETVK
+129 VDYKKKAENVR

-147 SKGSRTDVSGSQ
+147 SKGNRMDVSGSQ
-159 RSLFGTSQRDIL
+159 MSSQR
-171 FGSQGGFFGTSQ
+171 GG
-183 YGFFFGSQREFLTG
+183 
-197 SNKGFFLGSQTG
+197 
-209 FVVGSSRG
+209 
-217 YLTGSNREFWTSSN
+217 
-231 RPWMYEWEYQNGSQR
+231 
-246 SLFGTSQRGIFFGSQ
+246 FGTSQRGIFFGSQ
-261 SRLFSTSQRGNFFGS
+261 R
-276 QGRFF
+276 
-281 GTSQQGFLFGSRNI
+281 GFLTGSNRGFFFESQNG
-295 FSYGSNRGYLTGS
+295 FSFGSNRGYLTGS

-331 RGFLAGSNRSLLT
+331 RGFLAGSNRSFLT

-354 RYTSTFYQATD
+354 RYTPTFYQATD

>member
-1 MSFVYSS
+1 MSFVYS
-8 CLRRAGEGLSQFDNR
+8 LFLKRAGEELSQFDNR
-23 IFHMLPVAAG
+23 ISNMLPVAAG
-33 LVFFDMRNYHYDNGE
+33 LVFFDMRNYRNDNGE

-67 PSGGYFIKATKK
+67 PSGGYFIKATGK
-79 QAEQL
+79 QARQL
-84 EERTGGI
+84 EEKTGGI

-103 LYPYRTYVIWNG
+103 LYPYRTYVMWNG

-147 SKGSRTDVSGSQ
+147 SKGNRMDVSGSQMSSSQ
-159 RSLFGTSQRDIL
+159 RSLFGTSQNKIL
-171 FGSQGGFFGTSQ
+171 AGSQQGAFV
-183 YGFFFGSQREFLTG
+183 GSEREFLTG

-209 FVVGSSRG
+209 FAV
-217 YLTGSNREFWTSSN
+217 
-231 RPWMYEWEYQNGSQR
+231 
-246 SLFGTSQRGIFFGSQ
+246 
-261 SRLFSTSQRGNFFGS
+261 
-276 QGRFF
+276 
-281 GTSQQGFLFGSRNI
+281 
-295 FSYGSNRGYLTGS
+295 GSNRGYLTGS

-331 RGFLAGSNRSLLT
+331 RSLFGGSQRSLFSTSQRGNFFGSQSRLFGTSQQSFLFGSQRGFLT
-344 GSNRNYLAGS
+344 GSNRSFFFGSQNGFSVGSNRGYLMGSNREFWTSSNRPWMYEWEYENGSQRGSLTGSNRGYLTGS
-354 RYTSTFYQATD
+354 RYTPTFYQATD

>member
-1 MSFVYSS
+1 MSFVYS
-8 CLRRAGEGLSQFDNR
+8 LFLKRAGEELSQFDNR
-23 IFHMLPVAAG
+23 ISNMLPVAAG
-33 LVFFDMRNYHYDNGE
+33 LVFFDMRNYRNDNGE

-67 PSGGYFIKATKK
+67 PSGGYFIKATRK
-79 QAEQL
+79 QARQL
-84 EERTGGI
+84 EEKTGGI

-103 LYPYRTYVIWNG
+103 LYPYRTYVMWNG

-129 VDYKKKAETVK
+129 VDYKKKAENVR

-147 SKGSRTDVSGSQ
+147 GKGNRTDVSGSQ
-159 RSLFGTSQRDIL
+159 MSSQRGVFGTSQRGI
-171 FGSQGGFFGTSQ
+171 
-183 YGFFFGSQREFLTG
+183 FFGSQRGFLTG
-197 SNKGFFLGSQTG
+197 SNRGFFFESQNGFSFGSN
-209 FVVGSSRG
+209 RG

-231 RPWMYEWEYQNGSQR
+231 RPWMYEWEYENGSQR
-246 SLFGTSQRGIFFGSQ
+246 SLFGGSQRS
-261 SRLFSTSQRGNFFGS
+261 LFSTSQRGNFFGS
-276 QGRFF
+276 QGRFW
-281 GTSQQGFLFGSRNI
+281 GTSQQGFLFGSQREFLTGSNRGFFFGSRNG
-295 FSYGSNRGYLTGS
+295 FFYGSNRGYLTGS

-331 RGFLAGSNRSLLT
+331 RGFLAGS
-344 GSNRNYLAGS
+344 
-354 RYTSTFYQATD
+354 RYTPTFYQATD

-406 DLI
+406 DLIYSGSVPWLRRSRACN

>member
-1 MSFVYSS
+1 MSFVYS
-8 CLRRAGEGLSQFDNR
+8 LFLQRTGEELSQFDNR
-23 IFHMLPVAAG
+23 ISNMLPVAAG
-33 LVFFDMRNYHYDNGE
+33 LVFFDMRNYRNDNGE

-67 PSGGYFIKATKK
+67 PSGGYFIKATGK
-79 QAEQL
+79 QARQL
-84 EERTGGI
+84 EEKTGGI

-103 LYPYRTYVIWNG
+103 LYPYRTYVMWNG

-129 VDYKKKAETVK
+129 VDYKKKAENVR

-147 SKGSRTDVSGSQ
+147 GKGNGTDVSGSQMSSQ
-159 RSLFGTSQRDIL
+159 RSLFGTSQSKIL
-171 FGSQGGFFGTSQ
+171 AGSQHGT
-183 YGFFFGSQREFLTG
+183 F
-197 SNKGFFLGSQTG
+197 
-209 FVVGSSRG
+209 VGSE
-217 YLTGSNREFWTSSN
+217 REFWTSSN
-231 RPWMYEWEYQNGSQR
+231 RPWMYEWEYENGSQR

-261 SRLFSTSQRGNFFGS
+261 SRFFSTSQRGNFFGS
-276 QGRFF
+276 QGRFS
-281 GTSQQGFLFGSRNI
+281 GTSQQGFLFGSRRGFLTGSNRG
-295 FSYGSNRGYLTGS
+295 FFFGSRNGFFYGSNRGYLTGS

-331 RGFLAGSNRSLLT
+331 RGFLAGSNRSFLT

-354 RYTSTFYQATD
+354 RYTPTFYQATD
-365 GGADDYDIPHWY
+365 VGVDDYDIPHWY

>member
-1 MSFVYSS
+1 MSFVYS
-8 CLRRAGEGLSQFDNR
+8 LFLKRAGEELSQFDNR
-23 IFHMLPVAAG
+23 ISNMLPVAAG
-33 LVFFDMRNYHYDNGE
+33 LVFFDMRNYRNDNGE

-67 PSGGYFIKATKK
+67 PSGGYFIKATGK
-79 QAEQL
+79 QARQL
-84 EERTGGI
+84 EEKTGGI

-103 LYPYRTYVIWNG
+103 LYPYRTYVMWNG

-129 VDYKKKAETVK
+129 VDYKKKAENVR

-147 SKGSRTDVSGSQ
+147 GKGNRTDVSGSQ
-159 RSLFGTSQRDIL
+159 MSSQRGVFGTSQRGI
-171 FGSQGGFFGTSQ
+171 
-183 YGFFFGSQREFLTG
+183 FFGSQRGFLTDSNRGFFFESQNGFSFG
-197 SNKGFFLGSQTG
+197 SN
-209 FVVGSSRG
+209 RG

-231 RPWMYEWEYQNGSQR
+231 RPWMYEWEYENGSQR
-246 SLFGTSQRGIFFGSQ
+246 SLFGGSQRS
-261 SRLFSTSQRGNFFGS
+261 LFSTSQRGNFFGS
-276 QGRFF
+276 QGRFW
-281 GTSQQGFLFGSRNI
+281 GTSQQGFLFGSQREFLTGSNRGFFFGSRNG

-331 RGFLAGSNRSLLT
+331 RGFLAGS
-344 GSNRNYLAGS
+344 
-354 RYTSTFYQATD
+354 RYIPTFYQATD

>member
-1 MSFVYSS
+1 MSFVYS
-8 CLRRAGEGLSQFDNR
+8 LFLKRAGEELSQFDNR
-23 IFHMLPVAAG
+23 ISNMLPVAAG
-33 LVFFDMRNYHYDNGE
+33 LVFFDMRNYRNDNGE

-67 PSGGYFIKATKK
+67 PSGGYFIKATRK
-79 QAEQL
+79 QARQL
-84 EERTGGI
+84 EEKTGGI

-103 LYPYRTYVIWNG
+103 LYPYRTYVMWNG

-129 VDYKKKAETVK
+129 VDYKKKAENVR

-147 SKGSRTDVSGSQ
+147 GKGNRTDVSGSQ
-159 RSLFGTSQRDIL
+159 MSSQRGVFGTSQRGI
-171 FGSQGGFFGTSQ
+171 
-183 YGFFFGSQREFLTG
+183 FFGSQRGFLTG
-197 SNKGFFLGSQTG
+197 SNRGFFFESQNGFSFGSN
-209 FVVGSSRG
+209 RG

-231 RPWMYEWEYQNGSQR
+231 RPWMYESEYENGSQR
-246 SLFGTSQRGIFFGSQ
+246 SLFGGSQRS
-261 SRLFSTSQRGNFFGS
+261 LFSTSQRGNFFGS
-276 QGRFF
+276 QGRFW
-281 GTSQQGFLFGSRNI
+281 GTSQQGFLFGSQREFLTGSNRGFFFGSRNG
-295 FSYGSNRGYLTGS
+295 FFYGSNRGYLTGS

-331 RGFLAGSNRSLLT
+331 CGF
-344 GSNRNYLAGS
+344 LAGS
-354 RYTSTFYQATD
+354 RYTPTFYQATD

>member
-1 MSFVYSS
+1 MNFVYS
-8 CLRRAGEGLSQFDNR
+8 LFLQRTGEELSQFDNR
-23 IFHMLPVAAG
+23 ISNMLPVAAG
-33 LVFFDMRNYHYDNGE
+33 LVFFDMRNYRNDNGE
-48 FNVYIEWNE
+48 FNVFIEWNE

-67 PSGGYFIKATKK
+67 PSGGYFIKATRK
-79 QAEQL
+79 QARQL
-84 EERTGGI
+84 EEKTGGI

-103 LYPYRTYVIWNG
+103 LYPYRTYVMWNG

-159 RSLFGTSQRDIL
+159 RSSQRSLFGTSQSKIL
-171 FGSQGGFFGTSQ
+171 AGSQHGT
-183 YGFFFGSQREFLTG
+183 F
-197 SNKGFFLGSQTG
+197 
-209 FVVGSSRG
+209 VGSE
-217 YLTGSNREFWTSSN
+217 REFWTSSN
-231 RPWMYEWEYQNGSQR
+231 RPWMYESEYENGSQR
-246 SLFGTSQRGIFFGSQ
+246 SLFGGSQRS
-261 SRLFSTSQRGNFFGS
+261 LFSTSQRGNFFGS
-276 QGRFF
+276 QGRFW
-281 GTSQQGFLFGSRNI
+281 GTSQQGFLFGSQREFLTGSNWGFFFGSRNS

-308 NREFWTS
+308 NRSF
-315 SNRPWMYEW
+315 
-324 EYENGSQ
+324 
-331 RGFLAGSNRSLLT
+331 LT

-354 RYTSTFYQATD
+354 RYTPTFYQATD

>member
-1 MSFVYSS
+1 MSFVYS
-8 CLRRAGEGLSQFDNR
+8 LFLKRAGEELSQFDNR
-23 IFHMLPVAAG
+23 ISNMLPVAAG
-33 LVFFDMRNYHYDNGE
+33 LVFFDMRNYRNDNGE

-67 PSGGYFIKATKK
+67 PSGGYFIKATRK
-79 QAEQL
+79 QARQL
-84 EERTGGI
+84 EEKTGGI

-103 LYPYRTYVIWNG
+103 LYPYRTYVMWNG

-129 VDYKKKAETVK
+129 VDYKKKAENVR

-147 SKGSRTDVSGSQ
+147 GKGNRMDVSGSQMSSQ
-159 RSLFGTSQRDIL
+159 RSLFGTSQNKL
-171 FGSQGGFFGTSQ
+171 LAGSQQGAFV
-183 YGFFFGSQREFLTG
+183 GSEREF
-197 SNKGFFLGSQTG
+197 
-209 FVVGSSRG
+209 
-217 YLTGSNREFWTSSN
+217 LTGSNREFWTSSN
-231 RPWMYEWEYQNGSQR
+231 RPWTYEWEYENGSQR
-246 SLFGTSQRGIFFGSQ
+246 SLFGGSQRS
-261 SRLFSTSQRGNFFGS
+261 LFSTSQRGNFFGC

-281 GTSQQGFLFGSRNI
+281 GTSQQGFLFGSRNS

-315 SNRPWMYEW
+315 SNRPWSYEW
-324 EYENGSQ
+324 EYENGSQRSLFGGSQRSLFGTSQQSFLFGSQ
-331 RGFLAGSNRSLLT
+331 RGFLAGSNRSFLT

-354 RYTSTFYQATD
+354 RYTPTFYQATD

>member
-1 MSFVYSS
+1 MSFVYS
-8 CLRRAGEGLSQFDNR
+8 LFLKRAGEELSQFDNR
-23 IFHMLPVAAG
+23 ISNMLPVAAG
-33 LVFFDMRNYHYDNGE
+33 LVFFDMRNYRNDNGE

-57 ELNSILNDRL
+57 ELNSVLNDRL
-67 PSGGYFIKATKK
+67 PSGGYFIKATGK
-79 QAEQL
+79 QARQL
-84 EERTGGI
+84 EEKTGGI

-103 LYPYRTYVIWNG
+103 LYPYRTYVMWNG

-129 VDYKKKAETVK
+129 VDYKKKAENVR

-147 SKGSRTDVSGSQ
+147 GKGNRTDVSGSQMSSQRSLFGTSQSKILAGSQHGTFVGSEREFWTSSNRPWTYEWEYENGSQRSLFGGSQ
-159 RSLFGTSQRDIL
+159 RSLFGTSQN
-171 FGSQGGFFGTSQ
+171 
-183 YGFFFGSQREFLTG
+183 GFFFGSQREFFT
-197 SNKGFFLGSQTG
+197 
-209 FVVGSSRG
+209 
-217 YLTGSNREFWTSSN
+217 
-231 RPWMYEWEYQNGSQR
+231 
-246 SLFGTSQRGIFFGSQ
+246 
-261 SRLFSTSQRGNFFGS
+261 
-276 QGRFF
+276 
-281 GTSQQGFLFGSRNI
+281 
-295 FSYGSNRGYLTGS
+295 GSNRGYLTGS

-331 RGFLAGSNRSLLT
+331 RSLFSTSQRGNFFGSQSRLFGTSQQSFLFGSQRGFLAGSNRSFLT

-354 RYTSTFYQATD
+354 RYTPTFYQATD

>member
-1 MSFVYSS
+1 MSFVYS
-8 CLRRAGEGLSQFDNR
+8 LFLQRAGEELSQFDNR
-23 IFHMLPVAAG
+23 ISNMLPVAAG
-33 LVFFDMRNYHYDNGE
+33 LVFFDMRNYRNDNGE

-57 ELNSILNDRL
+57 ELNSVLNDRL
-67 PSGGYFIKATKK
+67 PSGGYFIKATGK
-79 QAEQL
+79 QARQL
-84 EERTGGI
+84 EEKTGGI

-103 LYPYRTYVIWNG
+103 LYPYRTYVMWNG

-147 SKGSRTDVSGSQ
+147 SKGNRTDVSGSQMSSSQRSLFGTSQNKLLVVSQQGAFVGGEREFLTGSNREFWASSNRPWTYEWEYENGSQRSLFGGSQ
-159 RSLFGTSQRDIL
+159 RSLFGTSQN
-171 FGSQGGFFGTSQ
+171 
-183 YGFFFGSQREFLTG
+183 GFFFGSQRDFLT
-197 SNKGFFLGSQTG
+197 
-209 FVVGSSRG
+209 
-217 YLTGSNREFWTSSN
+217 
-231 RPWMYEWEYQNGSQR
+231 
-246 SLFGTSQRGIFFGSQ
+246 
-261 SRLFSTSQRGNFFGS
+261 
-276 QGRFF
+276 
-281 GTSQQGFLFGSRNI
+281 
-295 FSYGSNRGYLTGS
+295 GSNRGYLTGS

-331 RGFLAGSNRSLLT
+331 RSLFGGSQRSLFSTSQRGNFFGSQSRLFGTSQQSFLFGSQRGSLT

-354 RYTSTFYQATD
+354 RYTPTFYQATD

>member
-1 MSFVYSS
+1 MSFVYS
-8 CLRRAGEGLSQFDNR
+8 LFLQRTGEELSQFDNR
-23 IFHMLPVAAG
+23 ISNMLPVAAG
-33 LVFFDMRNYHYDNGE
+33 LVFFDMRNYRNDNGE

-67 PSGGYFIKATKK
+67 PSGGYFIKATRK
-79 QAEQL
+79 QARQL
-84 EERTGGI
+84 EEKTGGI

-103 LYPYRTYVIWNG
+103 LYPYRTYVMWNG

-129 VDYKKKAETVK
+129 VDYKKKAENVR

-147 SKGSRTDVSGSQ
+147 GKGNRTDVSGSQMSSQ
-159 RSLFGTSQRDIL
+159 RSLFGTSQSKIL
-171 FGSQGGFFGTSQ
+171 AGSQHGT
-183 YGFFFGSQREFLTG
+183 F
-197 SNKGFFLGSQTG
+197 
-209 FVVGSSRG
+209 VGS
-217 YLTGSNREFWTSSN
+217 E
-231 RPWMYEWEYQNGSQR
+231 
-246 SLFGTSQRGIFFGSQ
+246 
-261 SRLFSTSQRGNFFGS
+261 
-276 QGRFF
+276 
-281 GTSQQGFLFGSRNI
+281 
-295 FSYGSNRGYLTGS
+295 
-308 NREFWTS
+308 REFWTS

-331 RGFLAGSNRSLLT
+331 RSLFGGSQRSLFGTSQNGFFFGSQREFLTGSNRGYLTGSNREFWTSSNRPWSYEWEYENGSQRSLFGGSQRSLFGTSQQSFLFGSQRGFLAGSNRSFLT

-354 RYTSTFYQATD
+354 RYTPTFYQATD

-382 WQLINRSKRPCSR
+382 WQLINRSKRPFSR